1 VFIVSFYEKFYKL
14 CRENGTRPS
23 PVCTAIGISK
33 SGATRW
39 KAGATPDGATILKIC
54 QYFDVPVSYFYEDEP
69 PQEPEKEEAA
79 SPAPVE
85 ADRDGDGYGDVV
97 DLLTEMRER
106 GTVVFVLTEGNHGLQ
121 LVEFG
126 GESGGIRLKRQIQ
139 QVLTAQTGVEPHIF
153 IYVSQ
158 RRLLFKSVLK

>member
-1 VFIVSFYEKFYKL
+1 MSFYEKFYKL

-39 KAGATPDGATILKIC
+39 KAGSTPDGDTILKIC
-54 QYFDVPVSYFYEDEP
+54 KYFDVPVSYFYEDEP

-79 SPAPVE
+79 PPAQAE

-97 DLLTEMRER
+97 ELLTEMRDRPEMR
-106 GTVVFVLTEGNHGLQ
+106 M
-121 LVEFG
+121 
-126 GESGGIRLKRQIQ
+126 
-139 QVLTAQTGVEPHIF
+139 
-153 IYVSQ
+153 
-158 RRLLFKSVLK
+158 LFKLAKGATREDVEQAVKIIEALRK